1 MKTPTLDEARNASYR
16 YDELTNPKST
26 SHVAKVKTIARSKT
40 QGFTLIEL
48 LVVIAIIAILAAMLL
63 PALSRAKQRAYQT
76 SCANNFRQ
84 LGLTVVMYAQ
94 DNQAFPRSDGG
105 GKPFQQWPAALYNY
119 YKNVDLLTCPAHKAR
134 YGTILANTA
143 AGTYENYQA
152 DNSPNSYVMN
162 GWNDVFASDWSGGTY
177 LGGGNVLRDTRMVL
191 PSDTVVIGERRQV
204 DQNDFWM
211 DMLQNEHGGM
221 NNLIYNIQHSRHG
234 NAKPGS
240 GGSNYLF
247 ADGSARFLKFG
258 DDVSGQCLWAVTA
271 QNKLTYALTRQALLP
286 PGIQND

>member
-1 MKTPTLDEARNASYR
+1 M
-16 YDELTNPKST
+16 
-26 SHVAKVKTIARSKT
+26 KTIAQPRT

-63 PALSRAKQRAYQT
+63 PALSRAKQAAFQT
-76 SCANNFRQ
+76 SCANNFKQ
-84 LGLTVVMYAQ
+84 LGISVVMYVQ
-94 DNQAFPRSDGG
+94 DNRTYPRSDGG
-105 GKPFQQWPAALYNY
+105 GKPFQQWPAALFNY
-119 YKNVDLLTCPAHKAR
+119 YKNANLLLCPAHKAR

-143 AGTYENYQA
+143 VGTYDDYQA

-162 GWNDVFASDWSGGTY
+162 GWNDVFTSEWSGGAY
-177 LGGGNVLRDTRMVL
+177 SGGGDVLKEGRMIL
-191 PSDTVVIGERRQV
+191 PSDTVIIGERRQV

-234 NAKPGS
+234 SAKPGS

-247 ADGSARFLKFG
+247 ADSSVHYFKFG
-258 DDVSGQCLWAVTA
+258 GDVAPQCLWAVTA
-271 QNKLTYALTRQALLP
+271 QSKTTYALNPQALLP
-286 PGIQND
+286 PGIQSD